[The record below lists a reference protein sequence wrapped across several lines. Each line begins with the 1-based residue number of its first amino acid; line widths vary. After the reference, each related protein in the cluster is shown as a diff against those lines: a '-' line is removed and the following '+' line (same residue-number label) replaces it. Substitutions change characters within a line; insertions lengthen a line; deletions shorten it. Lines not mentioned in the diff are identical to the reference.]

1 MNFEFATATRIVFG
15 PGSITQLDAIS
26 KSLGARP
33 LVVTGLSVDR
43 VPKRAAFLSAATLNV
58 VGEPTFILV
67 REGVSRA
74 REAGCD
80 SVISI
85 GGGSA
90 IDTGKAVAMLMTNGG
105 DPLDYAE
112 VIGEGK
118 PITKPSLPFI
128 AVPTTAGAGA
138 EVTRNA
144 VLCSP
149 EHRFKVSLRSPTML
163 PAVALVDPELT
174 LDLPSAIT
182 AATGMDALSQV
193 IEPFVSIRANPMVD
207 AICRDGIVGIARA
220 IRTAFNDGKNLH
232 ARTDMSLGA
241 LFGGMALANAGLGAV
256 HGFAAPIGGMFSAPH
271 GAVCAALLAPAM
283 EGNIAAL
290 KARQKTELSEIQRED
305 CERKLRR
312 HEMLSGLLLICKR
325 KGDAATDGVEWLR
338 QLSRDLKIPP
348 LRTYGISEADVP
360 LLCEKAAVAS
370 SMKANPVVLTNDELA
385 AILRAAL

>member
-15 PGSITQLDAIS
+15 PGSIQQLEAIS
-26 KSLGARP
+26 KSLGAKP
-33 LVVTGLSVDR
+33 LLVIGIAPAR
-43 VPKRAAFLSAATLNV
+43 VPKSAAFISAATMSV
-58 VGEPTFILV
+58 AGEPTFDLV
-67 REGVSRA
+67 RAGVAKA

-90 IDTGKAVAMLMTNGG
+90 IDTGKAIAALLTNGG

-118 PITKPSLPFI
+118 PITKPSLPLI

-144 VLCSP
+144 VLCST
-149 EHRFKVSLRSPTML
+149 EHKFKVSLRSPTML
-163 PAVALVDPELT
+163 PTVALVDPELT
-174 LDLPSAIT
+174 LDLPPAIT

-193 IEPFVSIRANPMVD
+193 IEPFVSIRSNPMVD
-207 AICRDGIVGIARA
+207 AICREGIIRIARS
-220 IRTAFNDGKNLH
+220 IRVAFEDGKNLE

-256 HGFAAPIGGMFSAPH
+256 HGFAAPIGGMFPAPH
-271 GAVCAALLAPAM
+271 GAVCAALLAPVM
-283 EGNIAAL
+283 EMNMAAL
-290 KARQKTELSEIQRED
+290 AVRGAGSPVLKMWEHGGA
-305 CERKLRR
+305 KLNRY
-312 HEMLSGLLLICKR
+312 EVLACLLTHR
-325 KGDAATDGVEWLR
+325 TDASVADGVEWLR
-338 QLSRDLKIPP
+338 LLSRDLKIPA
-348 LRTYGISEADVP
+348 LRNFGIGEADVATI
-360 LLCEKAAVAS
+360 CEKAAAAS
-370 SMKANPVVLTNDELA
+370 SMKANPIVLTKDELT